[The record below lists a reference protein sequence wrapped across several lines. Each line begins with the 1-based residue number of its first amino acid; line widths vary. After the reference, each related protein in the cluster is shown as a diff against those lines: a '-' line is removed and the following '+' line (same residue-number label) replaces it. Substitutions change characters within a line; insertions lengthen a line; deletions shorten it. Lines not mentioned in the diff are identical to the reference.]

1 MSTLKGQSQW
11 FIAGLNTKPSLQ
23 QVSLYFPLVT
33 HWQKHLSHCPSAW
46 NGPLSGIGEH
56 VPNCS
61 QGPGWDV
68 EGGGVVFTSKTCTFK
83 KKVILAQKNGSCLGG
98 FEL

>member
-1 MSTLKGQSQW
+1 M
-11 FIAGLNTKPSLQ
+11 
-23 QVSLYFPLVT
+23 

-61 QGPGWDV
+61 QGPGCDV
-68 EGGGVVFTSKTCTFK
+68 EGRGVVFTSKTCTFK
-83 KKVILAQKNGSCLGG
+83 KKVILAQKNGSCLGDSAILTKVQPFYEDLI
-98 FEL
+98 FENYNW